1 MANNAKFEPTFITS
15 VADSNKFYKTEKPI
29 VAVAGKSNV
38 GKSSLINMLANRKKL
53 ARTSN
58 TPGRTRLI
66 NYFDFGEFVLADLP
80 GYGFAKVGKDEKQKW
95 ATLMDSFLATEDLS
109 LLIMLVDSRH
119 EPTADDIQMMT
130 YLYHYAIPFIV
141 VATKSDKLSKAAI
154 KTQRQ
159 KLAGYLKLGAENI
172 TMSSAET
179 RLGKDEILAKISAV
193 LKAQKQNAKID
204 EADF

>member
-159 KLAGYLKLGAENI
+159 KLAGYLKLGSENI